1 MASLSKSIK
10 YIKMAMPIIAIM
22 SFIVF
27 TPYDI
32 MKVSGEVS
40 LSLHRS
46 LIVFVFDDAYD
57 LRAFLFF

>member
-1 MASLSKSIK
+1 
-10 YIKMAMPIIAIM
+10 MPIIAIM